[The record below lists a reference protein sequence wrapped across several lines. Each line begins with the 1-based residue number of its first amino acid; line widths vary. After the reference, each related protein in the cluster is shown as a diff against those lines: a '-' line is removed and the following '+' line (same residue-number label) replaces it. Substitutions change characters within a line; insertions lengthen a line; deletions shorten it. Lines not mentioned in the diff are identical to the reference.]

1 MSVRSGKLVISP
13 FLQTDQSRFETNTQ
27 IRSTTT
33 ATLRRVIRRV
43 AAVIISV
50 DPEIKHLA
58 VVGTDGLRHG
68 DHAHRN
74 ALLDQA
80 LLIRVNQLQ
89 RHSRTP
95 HIRSRHR

>member
-58 VVGTDGLRHG
+58 VVGADGLRHG
-68 DHAHRN
+68 NHTHRD

-89 RHSRTP
+89 RHSCTP
-95 HIRSRHR
+95 RIRSQHR